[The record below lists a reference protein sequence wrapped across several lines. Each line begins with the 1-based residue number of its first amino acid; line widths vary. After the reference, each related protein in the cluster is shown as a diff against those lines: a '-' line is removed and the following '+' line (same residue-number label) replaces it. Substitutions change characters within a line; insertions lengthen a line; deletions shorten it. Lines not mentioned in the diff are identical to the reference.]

1 MALRPVSASFQVR
14 TAVRSKSSFNSCA
27 PLIRLASSGLPL
39 SPRTGAGAAAASQER
54 PVLRVQTS
62 ARLCWWNSSWFT
74 CARSLRRPGGNLF
87 NQFIAPRHAFRQTPA
102 QQDEIHLPLL
112 LAPVVEG
119 TETGAGLRHHVERQ
133 PGTIGFAVASLTY
146 VCRHSLLAGHLD
158 RVGDQALLDR
168 VVDLGKAHHRH
179 VHSAPRHGSS
189 CDFRAFTRIWV
200 VGIEMILGCGLTW
213 SSIAHSGSGSDE
225 ERAVRSDER
234 GAERS
239 EEHTSE

>member
-14 TAVRSKSSFNSCA
+14 TAVRSKSSFNSCTRWTK
-27 PLIRLASSGLPL
+27 LESSGFTL
-39 SPRTGAGAAAASQER
+39 SPPTGASAAAASQER

-102 QQDEIHLPLL
+102 QQDEIPRPLL

-133 PGTIGFAVASLTY
+133 PGTIGFAVAVPVFQLVFAEALY
-146 VCRHSLLAGHLD
+146 GLGEAVGHGVQQ
-158 RVGDQALLDR
+158 VGGQRIYGLIEKGQ
-168 VVDLGKAHHRH
+168 VYGTLG
-179 VHSAPRHGSS
+179 
-189 CDFRAFTRIWV
+189 
-200 VGIEMILGCGLTW
+200 E
-213 SSIAHSGSGSDE
+213 
-225 ERAVRSDER
+225 
-234 GAERS
+234 
-239 EEHTSE
+239 